1 MPVADQVEVPVA
13 VPVPPRSLVQL
24 TCVTPTL
31 SEAVPPRVRGLVLVL
46 YVALDV
52 GAVMDTLGG
61 VVSGGE
67 KVTVRLSVAVLPA
80 ASRAVTVRT
89 FDPDWSATPLAVQD
103 VVPLAVPLPPRLF
116 VQVTW
121 VTPTL
126 SEAVPPR
133 VRGLVLVLYVAL
145 DVGAVMDT
153 LGGVV
158 SGGEKVTV
166 RVSVAVLPAA
176 SRAVTVRTF
185 DPDWRAI
192 PPADQDV
199 VPVAVPLPPRLFVQ
213 VTWVTPTLSEAVPP
227 RVRGLVLVLYV
238 ELDVG
243 AVMVTLGA
251 VLSGG
256 E

>member
-1 MPVADQVEVPVA
+1 M
-13 VPVPPRSLVQL
+13 
-24 TCVTPTL
+24 
-31 SEAVPPRVRGLVLVL
+31 
-46 YVALDV
+46 
-52 GAVMDTLGG
+52 
-61 VVSGGE
+61 
-67 KVTVRLSVAVLPA
+67 
-80 ASRAVTVRT
+80 
-89 FDPDWSATPLAVQD
+89 LAVQFF
-103 VVPLAVPLPPRLF
+103 VPLAAPPPPTSF
-116 VQVTW
+116 TQVTW
-121 VTPTL
+121 VTPAV
-126 SEAVPPR
+126 SEAVPFR
-133 VRGLVLVLYVAL
+133 VRGVVLVLYVAL

-176 SRAVTVRTF
+176 SRAVTVSTF
-185 DPDWRAI
+185 DPAWRAM
-192 PPADQDV
+192 PLAVQDV
-199 VPVAVPLPPRLFVQ
+199 VPEAVPLPPRLFVQ

-243 AVMVTLGA
+243 AVMETLGA